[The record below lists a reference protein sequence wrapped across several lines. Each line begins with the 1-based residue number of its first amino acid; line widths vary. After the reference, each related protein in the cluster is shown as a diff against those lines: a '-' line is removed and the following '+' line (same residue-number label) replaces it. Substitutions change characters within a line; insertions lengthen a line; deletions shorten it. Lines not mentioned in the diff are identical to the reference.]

1 MESNGTGND
10 TPWLV
15 YWVIYASFGFVE
27 YIGYNFCQSL
37 LFYWLGKSIFLIWLM
52 APGSANGSNFLYQRL
67 IRPLVLKFCP
77 PASKRVPES
86 DGYKTEY
93 LSTN

>member
-1 MESNGTGND
+1 
-10 TPWLV
+10 
-15 YWVIYASFGFVE
+15 
-27 YIGYNFCQSL
+27 
-37 LFYWLGKSIFLIWLM
+37 M